1 MLWGK
6 SLKHCTSQ
14 FIFKCLNYLP
24 SHPLPC
30 NCCLSY
36 PTPVHYYTKLLD
48 KIELW
53 EVNTHISVR
62 SSCWLQGFWVWP
74 QEPFCRGCFRVNISI
89 VHKHIGWLWGKKK
102 KKERRQGKSSELTQ
116 LNICCKHALTSYGW
130 NLTTY
135 LNIRSLPWLWLVNL
149 TKSSM
154 SRAEQVVPVGF
165 KSDKWSLTLIS
176 GWHKVAHWWNTPR
189 CAI

>member
-1 MLWGK
+1 MKSKYSHFRPELMLASRLL
-6 SLKHCTSQ
+6 SLATRA
-14 FIFKCLNYLP
+14 F
-24 SHPLPC
+24 
-30 NCCLSY
+30 LSGLFRSKY
-36 PTPVHYYTKLLD
+36 IDSAQAYWVALEK
-48 KIELW
+48 KI
-53 EVNTHISVR
+53 N
-62 SSCWLQGFWVWP
+62 
-74 QEPFCRGCFRVNISI
+74 
-89 VHKHIGWLWGKKK
+89 
-102 KKERRQGKSSELTQ
+102 KERRQGKSSELAQ
-116 LNICCKHALTSYGW
+116 LNICSKHTLTSYSW

-189 CAI
+189 WAIWRRW